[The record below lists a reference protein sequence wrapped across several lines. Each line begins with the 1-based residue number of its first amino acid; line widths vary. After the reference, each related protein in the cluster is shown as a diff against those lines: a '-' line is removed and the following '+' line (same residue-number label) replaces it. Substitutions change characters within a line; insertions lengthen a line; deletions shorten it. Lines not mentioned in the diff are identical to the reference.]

1 MLQLKNVRVLTL
13 ATILT
18 SLAIVMGFF
27 KLPISQI
34 VELRFASDI
43 IAIAGSLLGPGV
55 AMIVGAVSD
64 IGGFFIRPTGPF
76 FPGFTISAALTGLI
90 YGYFLYKKPFSLKR
104 IIIVQIFYSVIISS
118 ILNTTWLV
126 ILYQLPFYETYITRL
141 ISNAIQLP
149 IHVIILVL
157 LIKGIDRL
165 KIFEIPIKK

>member
-13 ATILT
+13 ATILA

-34 VELRFASDI
+34 VEIRFASDV

-90 YGYFLYKKPFSLKR
+90 YGYFLYKKPFNLKR
-104 IIIVQIFYSVIISS
+104 IITAQIFYSITISS
-118 ILNTTWLV
+118 ILNTIWLV
-126 ILYQLPFYETYITRL
+126 VLYQLPFYETFITRL
-141 ISNAIQLP
+141 ISNVIQLP
-149 IHVIILVL
+149 IHIIILIL
-157 LIKGIDRL
+157 LIKGVERFN
-165 KIFEIPIKK
+165 IFEMPIKK